1 MHGGRGGGEGGRT
14 EEKRSG
20 VSPPSCAPIHPSMCI
35 QTDAH
40 RMVQIGGVENV
51 TPFQFTLYCLE
62 INPHSMGQCMGALEG
77 GGQHLILSRGG
88 ECVRGG
94 MEVIGGQVVER
105 ARECFIL
112 VSETISQGIIQ
123 EELDRESMD

>member
-62 INPHSMGQCMGALEG
+62 TNPHSMGQCMGALEG
-77 GGQHLILSRGG
+77 GGAPDPFSRGRTC
-88 ECVRGG
+88 ERWNGG
-94 MEVIGGQVVER
+94 DRRAGGGKGKRV
-105 ARECFIL
+105 FYP
-112 VSETISQGIIQ
+112 GI
-123 EELDRESMD
+123 RNN